1 MLNLFRITTA
11 LATVVIMI
19 TLATACANR
28 PSDEELRTQITGH
41 LLKGYRGKLYS
52 VENFEKIN
60 GFKNNENTY
69 TAHVQYDVVFKVD
82 LEDATQL
89 VTGESNGSFLKK
101 GSDALGLLSLTAQ
114 YGNFKAGDRITQ
126 DDKLVLIK
134 TEKGWRLKQEFLE
147 E

>member
-1 MLNLFRITTA
+1 MLNLFRITTV
-11 LATVVIMI
+11 ATVLLVI
-19 TLATACANR
+19 TLVTACANR
-28 PSDEELRTQITGH
+28 PSDEELRTQITSY

-60 GFKNNENTY
+60 GFKHNENTY

-89 VTGESNGSFLKK
+89 VTGESNDSFLKK

-126 DDKLVLIK
+126 EDKLVLIK